1 LTDDKKKILIVDD
14 DKMNIVI
21 LAHFLK
27 PQYEI
32 LIAQDGVSALKSA
45 EKHKP
50 DLILLD
56 IIMPNMNGFDVF
68 TKLKEYKITMDIPV
82 IFLTEL
88 DTKELVNRGLSLGAL
103 DYITKPFDKSVI
115 KAKIDLYFRME
126 T

>member
-1 LTDDKKKILIVDD
+1 
-14 DKMNIVI
+14 
-21 LAHFLK
+21 
-27 PQYEI
+27 
-32 LIAQDGVSALKSA
+32 
-45 EKHKP
+45 
-50 DLILLD
+50 
-56 IIMPNMNGFDVF
+56 MPNMNGFDVF